1 MQPLCKNLEGRSLS
15 FSIQFPS
22 TNHKPVA
29 LPAGARLSEQLTV
42 VNSPVLFGC
51 RTGICGTCLVQI
63 KSGEESLIP
72 PDEAELEALEIYA
85 PGVKNARLACQIA
98 LTSNISLIKLDGG

>member
-1 MQPLCKNLEGRSLS
+1 VS

-22 TNHKPVA
+22 TTHSPVS
-29 LPAGARLSEQLTV
+29 LPAGAQLSEQLTV

-63 KSGEESLIP
+63 KSGHESLTP
-72 PDEAELEALEIYA
+72 PDEAEIEALEIYA
-85 PGVKNARLACQIA
+85 PGVENARLACQIA
-98 LTSNISLIKLDGG
+98 LTSDISLIKLEGG